1 MPIAP
6 FSAEVARANKL
17 TIYILPQDL
26 DISAVD
32 PLLREIV
39 TIINSSGWVWTSESC
54 QGHPDATVAG
64 ETGWDHNTNP
74 FLRLIV
80 EEKDVGTVLA
90 LLTAAMRGTERTCTM
105 RLHTIRKGDW
115 LELIVYVEA
124 FTTLTR
130 NRGIEA
136 LSRFAA
142 SLERREIPEIAAAAS
157 IFSPRPLVVQRL
169 RSMAE
174 KLESDERFSNVV
186 GLTVMAGIKELLRQA
201 ADQLE
206 NSHA

>member
-6 FSAEVARANKL
+6 FSAEVARANNL

-32 PLLREIV
+32 PLLRDIV
-39 TIINSSGWVWTSESC
+39 TTINSSGWVWTSESC
-54 QGHPDATVAG
+54 QGHPDATVPG

-74 FLRLIV
+74 FLRLITA
-80 EEKDVGTVLA
+80 EKDVGVVLA
-90 LLTAAMRGTERTCTM
+90 LLTAAMRGPERTCLI
-105 RLHTIRKGDW
+105 RLHTIRKGNW
-115 LELIVYVEA
+115 VELIVYVEA

-130 NRGIEA
+130 NQGIAA
-136 LSRFAA
+136 LLRFAT
-142 SLERREIPEIAAAAS
+142 SLECRKVTEATAPAS
-157 IFSPRPLVVQRL
+157 IPSPRPLVVQRL

-186 GLTVMAGIKELLRQA
+186 GLTVMAGIKGLLRQA